1 MKFIKN
7 NIFISNLF
15 YLSFNKCIQLD
26 YNNVVSFN
34 KCIQLD
40 YNNVAAWNNK
50 GYTLLHLG
58 LYTKA
63 LKA

>member
-15 YLSFNKCIQLD
+15 YL
-26 YNNVVSFN
+26 SFN